1 LIRKRKLT
9 QQTSSFNRFAW
20 ALARCLRIPGIF
32 WEKWIAKLLFPKT
45 HSVQLMTDRVLH
57 LNEAL
62 GLMIPSLTH
71 VLSRR
76 MEEGSWFAF
85 RPFTDDAD
93 KISQSYE
100 QVVRRLLSPCPSE
113 IIVDIGANI
122 GWHTVWLSKKVGPS
136 GKILAVEPEVTNFA
150 ILELNTPI
158 NNLTN
163 VISINLALGANQG
176 RGRLFVPRPTL
187 MGQVTTEGSNHGSRP
202 SGASVSFDTL
212 DNLVKSLGIDQ
223 VSAIKVDVE
232 GAELAVIRGAE
243 KTISKFGPRLV
254 IEVHGND
261 NLTSLRHVM
270 KSMNMRVVFEVP
282 ASPRRDETRVFV
294 FAVPLASHLAS
305 Q

>member
-1 LIRKRKLT
+1 
-9 QQTSSFNRFAW
+9 
-20 ALARCLRIPGIF
+20 
-32 WEKWIAKLLFPKT
+32 
-45 HSVQLMTDRVLH
+45 M
-57 LNEAL
+57 
-62 GLMIPSLTH
+62 
-71 VLSRR
+71 
-76 MEEGSWFAF
+76 
-85 RPFTDDAD
+85 
-93 KISQSYE
+93 
-100 QVVRRLLSPCPSE
+100 
-113 IIVDIGANI
+113 
-122 GWHTVWLSKKVGPS
+122 
-136 GKILAVEPEVTNFA
+136 
-150 ILELNTPI
+150 LELNTPI

-294 FAVPLASHLAS
+294 FAVPFHFMGPASPGIRARKVLGINFNAARLRITGPHSAHIFE
-305 Q
+305 